1 MFARSGTERTDLA
14 VAQIL
19 GEQHRVGGG
28 ECDCG
33 CLELVQR
40 GDAAVD
46 RGLLDER
53 AHRVVDQQ
61 FRAGRDASCPQ
72 RLQSRRSAVGAFGA
86 AVDDHAHL
94 RVAGLIDQA
103 FHFIAHLRVDDDDGV
118 GDMRVL
124 LERSMDQQTIGLS
137 STLTSCLGLSGSKRV
152 PKPAANTTA
161 TTGASG
167 SLSSL

>member
-1 MFARSGTERTDLA
+1 M
-14 VAQIL
+14 
-19 GEQHRVGGG
+19 
-28 ECDCG
+28 
-33 CLELVQR
+33 
-40 GDAAVD
+40 
-46 RGLLDER
+46 
-53 AHRVVDQQ
+53 DQQ

-124 LERSMDQQTIGLS
+124 LERLDGPADDRLVVDAHQL
-137 STLTSCLGLSGSKRV
+137 LGVVRIEARTEAGGQYHGDDRCFGFSV
-152 PKPAANTTA
+152 I
-161 TTGASG
+161 
-167 SLSSL
+167 SLSHTAHRMPRPARV